1 MLSQSCQELLEN
13 LIDRIIGSAVQQ
25 GQNIEIVLL
34 AALHLM
40 QSFKVLIEKLLFW
53 CFGLK
58 QQMNY
63 KG

>member
-53 CFGLK
+53 CFSLK
-58 QQMNY
+58 QQINY